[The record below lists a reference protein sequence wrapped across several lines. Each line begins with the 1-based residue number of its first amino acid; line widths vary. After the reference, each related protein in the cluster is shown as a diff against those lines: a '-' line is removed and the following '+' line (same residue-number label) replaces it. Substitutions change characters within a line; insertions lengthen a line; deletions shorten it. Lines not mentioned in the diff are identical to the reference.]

1 MPLRNSALSNN
12 WQNSLTNQNLNSSK
26 TESLKLILL
35 NIQNIV
41 AKRVS
46 FAVLLDEYDPDI
58 IAVSETLL
66 SFDITTFEFFP
77 NQYNVFRKE
86 QVDSYG
92 GVLFA
97 R

>member
-1 MPLRNSALSNN
+1 V
-12 WQNSLTNQNLNSSK
+12 SL
-26 TESLKLILL
+26 
-35 NIQNIV
+35 
-41 AKRVS
+41 
-46 FAVLLDEYDPDI
+46 AVLLDEYDPDI

-97 R
+97 RWNSINCQELVVDTSAEAVLCKWIVTNLS

>member
-1 MPLRNSALSNN
+1 M
-12 WQNSLTNQNLNSSK
+12 SL
-26 TESLKLILL
+26 
-35 NIQNIV
+35 
-41 AKRVS
+41 
-46 FAVLLDEYDPDI
+46 AVLLDEYDPDI